1 MHCTHSESSTSKRVA
16 TLLGPALSL
25 VLLAA
30 PESLLAQS
38 APPPTPGPAG
48 AKRDDNPTGWTAK
61 AGLSYVATG
70 GNSEASTLGLKFGA
84 AYNWT
89 RTFFTLQG
97 SAVRSSTTFKDSF
110 AVGPSDSEFTVVDN
124 ERSETTASNYFLDAS
139 LDHTITKR
147 FYWQAGAGWLRNT
160 FAGVEGRESGRGG
173 VGYFWTDPD
182 SKGAK
187 FRTALLA
194 TLTHQ
199 SETIPDPNTDDTFV
213 GARFLAD
220 LSVPFGAKSVFS
232 SRANL
237 DENLQSTD
245 DFRMTWWN
253 SLGVS
258 MTDRLAIQVSL
269 LLYFD
274 NQPALQEINRYAT
287 VSDGLPVGPPI
298 GTATVPL
305 KKWDREFAVSLV
317 LNLVPK
323 KPAPPPT
330 PAGAR

>member
-1 MHCTHSESSTSKRVA
+1 MSYTDSESFAPRSVQA
-16 TLLGPALSL
+16 FLGAALSL
-25 VLLAA
+25 ALLAA
-30 PESLLAQS
+30 PASLLAQT
-38 APPPTPGPAG
+38 APPPTVGPGG
-48 AKRDDNPTGWTAK
+48 AKADDNPTGWTAK

-70 GNSEASTLGLKFGA
+70 GNAEASTLGLKFGA

-110 AVGPSDSEFTVVDN
+110 AVGPSESDFTLVNN
-124 ERSETTASNYFLDAS
+124 ERSETTASNYFLDANV
-139 LDHTITKR
+139 DHTITKR

-160 FAGVEGRESGRGG
+160 FAGIESREAGRGG

-182 SKGAK
+182 SKGVK

-199 SETIPDPNTDDTFV
+199 SETVPDPTTDDTFV

-220 LSVPFGAKSVFS
+220 LSVPFGAKSLFA
-232 SRANL
+232 SRAAM

-253 SLGVS
+253 SLGVT
-258 MTDRLAIQVSL
+258 MTDRLALQVSL

-274 NQPALQEINRYAT
+274 NQPALQEISRYGGI
-287 VSDGLPVGPPI
+287 SDGLPVGPPI
-298 GTATVPL
+298 GTATTVL

-317 LNLVPK
+317 LNLAPK

>member
-1 MHCTHSESSTSKRVA
+1 MCRLFWAPS
-16 TLLGPALSL
+16 LSL
-25 VLLAA
+25 ALLAA
-30 PESLLAQS
+30 PVSLLAQT
-38 APPPTPGPAG
+38 APPAPVGPGA
-48 AKRDDNPTGWTAK
+48 AKADDNPTGWTAK
-61 AGLSYVATG
+61 AGLSYVGTG
-70 GNSEASTLGLKFGA
+70 GNAEASTLGLKFGA
-84 AYNWT
+84 TYNWT

-97 SAVRSSTTFKDSF
+97 SAVRSSTTFKDTLR
-110 AVGPSDSEFTVVDN
+110 VGPSDSEFTLVDN
-124 ERSETTASNYFLDAS
+124 ERSETTAENYFLDAN

-160 FAGVEGRESGRGG
+160 FAGIESREAGRGG

-182 SKGAK
+182 SKGVK

-220 LSVPFGAKSVFS
+220 LSVPFGAKSVFA
-232 SRANL
+232 SRAAM
-237 DENLQSTD
+237 DENLQNTD

-258 MTDRLAIQVSL
+258 MTDRLALQVSL

-274 NQPALQEINRYAT
+274 NQPALQEINR
-287 VSDGLPVGPPI
+287 
-298 GTATVPL
+298 
-305 KKWDREFAVSLV
+305 FAGQRRSSRW
-317 LNLVPK
+317 
-323 KPAPPPT
+323 APPS
-330 PAGAR
+330 ARPRSP